1 MEWAD
6 IRAHYK
12 RMFEAAKRTQ
22 KITQK
27 SVAQTGGLKGQ
38 NRISKVLHNRKRGP
52 AVDTFVGAVIGLGI
66 PLSEFF
72 RTLEEQLQHGKTDDV
87 AIETEI
93 AKLLAARNAVVHR
106 QAFGHSSWPSGETT
120 LEKFARLEQALSA
133 FFGDLEAPPRAVR
146 RKRARPRR
154 S

>member
-22 KITQK
+22 QITQK
-27 SVAQTGGLKGQ
+27 SVAQAGGLKGQ

-52 AVDTFVGAVIGLGI
+52 AVDTFVGAVLGLGI

-72 RTLEEQLQHGKTDDV
+72 RTLEEQLQHGQTGDAVD
-87 AIETEI
+87 AEI
-93 AKLLAARNAVVHR
+93 AKLLAARNAVVHG
-106 QAFGHSSWPSGETT
+106 QALGRSSWRSGAST
-120 LEKFARLEQALSA
+120 LEKAARLEKALSA
-133 FFGDLEAPPRAVR
+133 LFAVLEEPPPAAR